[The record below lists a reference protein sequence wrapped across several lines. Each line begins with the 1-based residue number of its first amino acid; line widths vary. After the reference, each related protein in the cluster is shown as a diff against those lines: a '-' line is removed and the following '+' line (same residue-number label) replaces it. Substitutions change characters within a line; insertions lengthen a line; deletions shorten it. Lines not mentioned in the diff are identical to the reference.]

1 MAIRPLSLKRYTIM
15 LSINTLKPARGANR
29 KNKRVGRG
37 IGSGHGKTATRGYK
51 GQLSRSGARMRP
63 GFEGGQMPLHR
74 RLPKRGFNNIHRKE
88 YAALNL
94 EKLGSFEPGA
104 KIDPEVLKSRG
115 LVKNLRD
122 GLKILGVGELP
133 HALHVR
139 AHKFSKSA
147 VEKIQKAGGTV
158 EVIA

>member
-1 MAIRPLSLKRYTIM
+1 M
-15 LSINTLKPARGANR
+15 LSINTLKPAQGANR

-37 IGSGHGKTATRGYK
+37 MGSGHGKTATRGHK
-51 GQLSRSGARMRP
+51 GQLSRAGARMRP

-74 RLPKRGFNNIHRKE
+74 RLPKRGFNNIFRKE
-88 YAALNL
+88 YVAVNL
-94 EKLGSFEPGA
+94 EKLAIFEAGA
-104 KIDPEVLKSRG
+104 QVSPEVLKERG
-115 LVKNLRD
+115 IVKKFGD
-122 GLKILGVGELP
+122 GVKILGVGELQ

-147 VEKIQKAGGTV
+147 AEKIQKAGGAI